1 MLVPNRHGSSNS
13 YRYGFQGQEK
23 DDELKGEGNSLN
35 YTFRMHDPRVGRFF
49 AVDPL
54 TKEYPH
60 YTPYS
65 FSGNKVIQ
73 FVEREGLEEDL
84 GWAFHELFVSELKQE
99 DQKTIKSA
107 VESRNMGTIIG
118 GCIVLGGLAA
128 PEIATAYS
136 SYSSWFGTTALSNYL
151 TTSSTGMAIYST
163 FEAPFTF
170 TGFFQASSAKF
181 GIGFTTD
188 FSGQLLTGDKVNLWS
203 STMSGFVGNPFYS
216 NVFSSTGEINL
227 HKNGKF
233 STTMNLFDANFTS
246 SFTSNFIGGKVFD
259 RFEVSSLG
267 YKPAENAL
275 NFLTGT
281 IIETG
286 ENKLSDEIKNKIETA
301 KKDKEYAKKIYE
313 GSSKPKKKGD
323 FLANFKKK

>member
-181 GIGFTTD
+181 GIGFTTN
-188 FSGQLLTGDKVNLWS
+188 FSGQ
-203 STMSGFVGNPFYS
+203 
-216 NVFSSTGEINL
+216 
-227 HKNGKF
+227 KF
-233 STTMNLFDANFTS
+233 S
-246 SFTSNFIGGKVFD
+246 K
-259 RFEVSSLG
+259 
-267 YKPAENAL
+267 
-275 NFLTGT
+275 
-281 IIETG
+281 
-286 ENKLSDEIKNKIETA
+286 
-301 KKDKEYAKKIYE
+301 
-313 GSSKPKKKGD
+313 
-323 FLANFKKK
+323 